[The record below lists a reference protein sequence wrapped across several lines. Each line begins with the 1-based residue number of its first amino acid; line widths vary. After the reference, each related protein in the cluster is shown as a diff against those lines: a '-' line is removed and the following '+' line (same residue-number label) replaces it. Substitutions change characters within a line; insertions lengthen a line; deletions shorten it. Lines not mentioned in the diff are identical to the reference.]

1 MKNLNFNTQAFISP
15 TNQAEYDALA
25 REAGRLLKQLHE
37 QLDTMDQSLEAV
49 AADRAEEAVA
59 V

>member
-25 REAGRLLKQLHE
+25 CEAGRLLKQLHE
-37 QLDTMDQSLEAV
+37 QLDTMDQSLKAV
-49 AADRAEEAVA
+49 AASCLDEAVA